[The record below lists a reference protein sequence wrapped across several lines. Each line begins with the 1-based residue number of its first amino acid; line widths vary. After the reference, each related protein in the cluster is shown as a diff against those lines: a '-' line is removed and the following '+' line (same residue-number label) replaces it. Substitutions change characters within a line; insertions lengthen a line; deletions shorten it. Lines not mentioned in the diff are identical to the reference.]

1 MLNRSKE
8 KILEEFRIQTIQNAA
23 MRVIA
28 RNGLAS
34 ASMQQIA
41 DEAGIA
47 KGTIYLYFQNQ
58 QDLLEKT
65 VDDVFLRLFNRL
77 EEALEAGPGG
87 FRERLTTVIRTQ
99 VEFFDEHQDFL
110 RVYLAV
116 KYPEGSPNRCS
127 RSERPQYVL
136 LQQKLSS
143 FFGRAI
149 EAGDI
154 RPLDPS
160 RLALFLEEGVIAVLM
175 QRLTEADSPSTDE
188 DVDWIVSLLLDGMC
202 GEKGKA

>member
-1 MLNRSKE
+1 
-8 KILEEFRIQTIQNAA
+8 

-65 VDDVFLRLFNRL
+65 VDDVFSRLFRRL
-77 EEALEAGPGG
+77 EAALNDDGG
-87 FRERLTTVIRTQ
+87 TFRERLTAIIRTQ
-99 VEFFDEHQDFL
+99 VEFFDEHHDFL
-110 RVYLAV
+110 RIYLEV

-127 RSERPQYVL
+127 RSDRPQYVL
-136 LQQKLSS
+136 LQQKLTA

-160 RLALFLEEGVIAVLM
+160 RLALFFEEGVIAVLM
-175 QRLTEADSPSTDE
+175 QRLTETDSPSSDE
-188 DVDWIVSLLLDGMC
+188 DVDWIVSLLSEGMC
-202 GEKGKA
+202 HGKGKS